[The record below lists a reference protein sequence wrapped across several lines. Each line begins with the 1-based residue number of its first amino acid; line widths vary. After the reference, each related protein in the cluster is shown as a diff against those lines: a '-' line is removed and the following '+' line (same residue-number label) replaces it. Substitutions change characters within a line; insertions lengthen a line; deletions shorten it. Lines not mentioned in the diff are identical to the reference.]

1 MPHIKELTDLVSG
14 LVTSVSG
21 LKDVVEQNT
30 AAVEAY
36 KEAAAKG
43 FTIPAP
49 GDPDGEQKKEDLG
62 IYAPYDLLEQGK
74 RLTDVIAHPRYQM
87 TDAKR
92 QELAKYFILL
102 IKAGAMNDHNAKDA
116 FHKQYGEISKG
127 SLVDIGDPGNAF
139 PLPEPLATEI
149 LAYARENSVVLQ
161 KARMWNMTSDKQEF
175 PVETGGASV
184 NWGNETEEGGP
195 TISEV
200 ELSAEE
206 LSSYATVKNT
216 TLADSISDIV
226 SWIAEV
232 MANAA
237 GLELDNQAFNGTGSP
252 FQGLLTYAGKSVTF
266 AAGETGFDDVS
277 FDYLS
282 EVLTKLPGKRKIGA
296 QWFMSGEV
304 FHYIRVLKDLNDRPI
319 FIDSVAAGDPT
330 AAGQT
335 GRILGYPWNEVT
347 NMPTTSAA
355 NTPYIVFGNLMNLV
369 LGRRLNSTA
378 LMVNPYAEWKK
389 NRTLFKIYQRWGMKI
404 ALADNFV
411 RVLTH
416 S

>member
-1 MPHIKELTDLVSG
+1 MPHIKELTDLVTG

-21 LKDVVEQNT
+21 LKDVVDQNT

-36 KEAAAKG
+36 KEAASKG
-43 FTIPAP
+43 FQLPSGQT
-49 GDPDGEQKKEDLG
+49 DENDQKKEDLG

-74 RLTDVIAHPRYQM
+74 RLTDIIAHPRYQM
-87 TDAKR
+87 SEPKR

-102 IKAGAMNDHNAKDA
+102 IKAGAMGDHRAKDM
-116 FHKQYGEISKG
+116 FRQQYGEISKG
-127 SLVDIGDPGNAF
+127 SLIDIGDPGNAF

-175 PVETGGASV
+175 PIETGGASV

-216 TLADSISDIV
+216 TLADSVSDIV

-252 FQGLLTYAGKSVTF
+252 FDGLLTNAGKSVTF
-266 AAGETGFDDVS
+266 AAGETGFDDIS

-282 EVLTKLPGKRKIGA
+282 SVLAQLPGKRKIGA

-304 FHYIRVLKDLNDRPI
+304 FHYVRTLKDLNDRPI
-319 FIDSVAAGDPT
+319 FIDSVQAGDPT

-335 GRILGYPWNEVT
+335 GRILGYFWNEVT

-355 NTPYIVFGNLMNLV
+355 ATPFMIFGNLMNLV

-404 ALADNFV
+404 ALANNFV
-411 RVLTH
+411 RVLTAA
-416 S
+416 

>member
-1 MPHIKELTDLVSG
+1 MPHIKELTDLVTG

-21 LKDVVEQNT
+21 LKEVVEHNT

-43 FTIPAP
+43 FTLPNS

-74 RLTDVIAHPRYQM
+74 RLTDIIAHPKYQM
-87 TDAKR
+87 TEAKR

-102 IKAGAMNDHNAKDA
+102 IKAGAMGDHHAKDV
-116 FHKQYGEISKG
+116 FRRKYGEISKG
-127 SLVDIGDPGNAF
+127 SVIDIGDPGNAF
-139 PLPEPLATEI
+139 PLPEPLSSEI
-149 LAYARENSVVLQ
+149 LAYAREYSVVLQ

-175 PVETGGASV
+175 PVETGGATV

-232 MANAA
+232 MANAC
-237 GLELDNQAFNGTGSP
+237 GLELDNQGFNGTGSP
-252 FQGLLTYAGKSVTF
+252 FEGLLTYAGKSVTF
-266 AAGETGFDDVS
+266 GAGETGFDDVS

-282 EVLTKLPGKRKIGA
+282 SVLAQLPGRRKIGA

-304 FHYIRVLKDLNDRPI
+304 FHYIRTLKDLNDNPI

-335 GRILGYPWNEVT
+335 GRILGYFWNEVT
-347 NMPTTSAA
+347 NMPTSSAA
-355 NTPYIVFGNLMNLV
+355 ATPFIIFGNLVNLV
-369 LGRRLNSTA
+369 VGRRLNSTA

-411 RVLTH
+411 RVITH
-416 S
+416 A

>member
-1 MPHIKELTDLVSG
+1 MPHIKELTELVSG
-14 LVTSVSG
+14 LVTSVSS
-21 LKDVVEQNT
+21 LKDVVESNT

-43 FTIPAP
+43 FQIPILPSAT
-49 GDPDGEQKKEDLG
+49 DEQKKEDLG

-74 RLTDVIAHPRYQM
+74 RLTDIIAHPRYRIS
-87 TDAKR
+87 DAKR

-102 IKAGAMNDHNAKDA
+102 IKAGAMGDHRAKDVMRQ
-116 FHKQYGEISKG
+116 QYGEISKG
-127 SLVDIGDPGNAF
+127 SIIDIGDPGNAF
-139 PLPEPLATEI
+139 PLPEPLASEI
-149 LAYARENSVVLQ
+149 LAYAREMSVVLQ

-184 NWGNETEEGGP
+184 NWGNETMEGGP

-252 FQGLLTYAGKSVTF
+252 FAGLLANAGKSVTF
-266 AAGETGFDDVS
+266 AAGESSFDDIS

-282 EVLTKLPGKRKIGA
+282 QVLAKLPGKRKIGA
-296 QWFMSGEV
+296 EWFMSGEV
-304 FHYIRVLKDLNDRPI
+304 FHYTRVLKDLNERPI
-319 FIDSVAAGDPT
+319 FLDSVQAGDPT

-335 GRILGYPWNEVT
+335 GRILGYFWNEVT

-355 NTPYIVFGNLMNLV
+355 ATPYIIFGNMMNFV
-369 LGRRLNSTA
+369 LGRRLNTTA
-378 LMVNPYAEWKK
+378 LQVNPYAEWKK

-411 RVLTH
+411 RVITAA
-416 S
+416 